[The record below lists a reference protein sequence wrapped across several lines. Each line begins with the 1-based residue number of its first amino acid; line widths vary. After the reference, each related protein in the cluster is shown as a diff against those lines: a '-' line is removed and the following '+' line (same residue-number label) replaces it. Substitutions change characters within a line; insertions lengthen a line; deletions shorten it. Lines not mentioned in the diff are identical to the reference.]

1 MKKVCTGQA
10 IRSSPDCSSPP
21 AGSQKGEVIIRI
33 RFRSPKTAIYLY
45 GLVAQVVEQRTEN
58 PRVGSANL
66 SQATID
72 RSDCEAEGGMELF
85 CLSKGE
91 SNKAA

>member
-66 SQATID
+66 SQATIS
-72 RSDCEAEGGMELF
+72 RNNRETEGGAELF
-85 CLSKGE
+85 ASQKG
-91 SNKAA
+91 K